1 MKGGCLKVIS
11 NDSFFIL
18 GVLSLTE
25 KYKTIDTSG
34 VVVLDAGGSVVYIFD
49 GGKLN
54 SINMRDPL
62 SAMLH
67 CRSACLP
74 RNTRLDEYHHRFCR
88 RDGAVS
94 RAVHLT
100 SREQVVIIALC
111 EMMTPQNIARK
122 LNISSKTVSCYK
134 RKALSKLGLK
144 NLITLRTVFRSWQ
157 DILPTLLIKLRS

>member
-1 MKGGCLKVIS
+1 M
-11 NDSFFIL
+11 
-18 GVLSLTE
+18 LSLTE

-49 GGKLN
+49 GEKLS
-54 SINMRDPL
+54 SINMSDPL

-74 RNTRLDEYHHRFCR
+74 RNTRLDEYHHRLSR

-100 SREQVVIIALC
+100 SREQVVIIDLC
-111 EMMTPQNIARK
+111 KMLAPQHLARK

-144 NLITLRTVFRSWQ
+144 NIITLRTVLQTWQ
-157 DILPTLLIKLRS
+157 EILPALLIKTRR